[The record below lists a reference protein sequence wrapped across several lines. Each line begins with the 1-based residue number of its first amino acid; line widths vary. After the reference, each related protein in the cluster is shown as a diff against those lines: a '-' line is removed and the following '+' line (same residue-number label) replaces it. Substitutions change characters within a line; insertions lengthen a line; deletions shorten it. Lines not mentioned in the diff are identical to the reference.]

1 MSEKYIGVMSGT
13 SLDGIDVVLCEIN
26 SKSCRLLFS
35 SEYPF
40 DKKLKEDV
48 LHAINAPITLEYIG
62 HLDTRLG
69 ELFADAI
76 NSFLEE
82 NNISPEEVTAIGLH
96 GQTLWHQPNGDFP
109 FSMQLG
115 NPNILTTKTGISVV
129 SDFRRKD
136 IANGGQGAP
145 FAPAFHKEIFGSIG
159 RNTAVVNIGGM
170 ANITFLNGELR
181 GYDTGVGN
189 VLMDY
194 WIQQNKN
201 LSFDKDGKFA
211 ACGRVNEELL
221 KSFLSD
227 DYFQKLPPKSTGRE
241 YFNATWLS
249 SHLPTFQTIKDEDI
263 QRTLLELT
271 AQSIANEILNTPTD
285 LLIICGGGAKNSF
298 LMQRLQKLCK
308 IKVAKSN
315 DFGISSNFLEA
326 MAFAWL
332 AYKRVHNE
340 EVMLSSVTG
349 AKKDSILGGVYV

>member
-48 LHAINAPITLEYIG
+48 LHAINAPITLEFIG

-69 ELFADAI
+69 ELFANAI
-76 NSFLEE
+76 NSFIEE
-82 NNISPEEVTAIGLH
+82 KNLSPDEVTAIGLH
-96 GQTLWHQPNGDFP
+96 GQTLWHQPGGDFP

-115 NPNILTTKTGISVV
+115 NPNVLTAKTGISVV
-129 SDFRRKD
+129 CDFRRKD

-145 FAPAFHKEIFGSIG
+145 FAPAFHKEIFGSLG
-159 RNTAVVNIGGM
+159 RKTAVVNIGGM
-170 ANITFLNGELR
+170 ANITFLDGKLR

-194 WIQQNKN
+194 WMQQCKN
-201 LSFDKDGKFA
+201 LSFDKNGEFA
-211 ACGRVNEELL
+211 ACGSVNEELL
-221 KSFLSD
+221 NSFLND
-227 DYFQKLPPKSTGRE
+227 EYFQKLPPKSTGRE
-241 YFNATWLS
+241 YFNAIWLA
-249 SHLPTFQTIKDEDI
+249 SHLPIFQTIKEEDI

-271 AQSIANEILNTPTD
+271 AKSIVNEFTNTPTD
-285 LLIICGGGAKNSF
+285 LLIVCGGGAKNSF
-298 LMQRLQKLCK
+298 LMQRLQELCK
-308 IKVAKSN
+308 IEVAKS
-315 DFGISSNFLEA
+315 DDYGVSSDFLEA

-340 EVMLSSVTG
+340 KVELSSVTG
-349 AKKDSILGGVYV
+349 ASKDSILGGMYV